1 MVFLA
6 ICNNLERHGRIR
18 FSKRAEDNFV
28 CVSAC
33 VVEVEMEMGKG
44 KLAGAGGTNI
54 ECSAEPYIVLN
65 DS

>member
-1 MVFLA
+1 MVESGSAKEQKIILY
-6 ICNNLERHGRIR
+6 
-18 FSKRAEDNFV
+18 
-28 CVSAC
+28 VSLRVGTC